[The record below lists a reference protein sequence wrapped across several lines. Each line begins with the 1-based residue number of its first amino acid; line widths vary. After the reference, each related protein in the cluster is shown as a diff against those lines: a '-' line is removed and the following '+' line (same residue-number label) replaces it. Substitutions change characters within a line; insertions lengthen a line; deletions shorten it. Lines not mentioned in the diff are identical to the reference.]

1 MLMTQSVA
9 VQKSD
14 DFNLKKSNRPHLL
27 NHKDEFD
34 YQQQETYERETL
46 MNYLKDIAKEKEMT
60 MRGVVANTSFGIE
73 STEPRHHD

>member
-14 DFNLKKSNRPHLL
+14 DFDLKKSNRPHLL

-34 YQQQETYERETL
+34 Y
-46 MNYLKDIAKEKEMT
+46 
-60 MRGVVANTSFGIE
+60 
-73 STEPRHHD
+73 